1 MKVDDF
7 VVFNGIFANLIS
19 ILYIMPVF
27 NTVFF
32 IVKEKEQRAKES
44 MRMMG
49 MSDMPYWLSWFSYY
63 TILNTVTALLA
74 TITLSVNLFENSN
87 MNYVFLMIW
96 LFGEAVFGEIVLI
109 QSLLTKSKYA
119 GIIAAVIYFAL
130 SFVNLLSVGKQF

>member
-1 MKVDDF
+1 VKVDDF

-87 MNYVFLMIW
+87 MNYVFLMIP
-96 LFGEAVFGEIVLI
+96 
-109 QSLLTKSKYA
+109 
-119 GIIAAVIYFAL
+119 
-130 SFVNLLSVGKQF
+130 VNEV